1 MTCLKASLYSVDNT
15 TATEQI
21 WDGVE
26 YMHWPVEFSFQKK
39 AYDFLSPGCSIIFT
53 PDYYL

>member
-15 TATEQI
+15 IATEQI

-39 AYDFLSPGCSIIFT
+39 HMTSSLQDVA
-53 PDYYL
+53 